1 MLYFMLEGIME
12 FVEFTLYRALAII
25 IGTNSGLFLLPIILH
40 SLFGVP
46 YIN

>member
-1 MLYFMLEGIME
+1 ME
-12 FVEFTLYRALAII
+12 FVEFTLYRALGLI
-25 IGTNSGLFLLPIILH
+25 IGGNIGLYILPIMLH